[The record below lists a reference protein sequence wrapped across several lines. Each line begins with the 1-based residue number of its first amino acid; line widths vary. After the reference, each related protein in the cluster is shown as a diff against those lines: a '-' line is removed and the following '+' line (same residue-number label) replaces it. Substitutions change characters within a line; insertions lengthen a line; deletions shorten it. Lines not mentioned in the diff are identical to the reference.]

1 MDNFEFL
8 LENHVLQ
15 HKKFEKYLDGKEKG
29 CNFAL
34 AFENDAA
41 QRRGRRESE
50 KNETSGL
57 KVKCC

>member
-1 MDNFEFL
+1 MFYNI
-8 LENHVLQ
+8 
-15 HKKFEKYLDGKEKG
+15 KKFGKYLEGKEKG

-50 KNETSGL
+50 KNEMSGL
-57 KVKCC
+57 KVKRC